1 MTKLSNTVDSEAQHI
16 CIFGEPYTGKS
27 TLASTVATMGYKL
40 LWISFDRGHTILR
53 KLSPEAQDRVDLVR
67 IPDTKDNPI
76 GIKTA
81 LKIIT
86 GAPITICEEH
96 GAVDCSICKRT
107 DGSPWTNV
115 ELRSTPLDTIVVFD
129 HITQIAD
136 SAMQFAIER
145 SILNHEKDATSTTV
159 TMADKDF
166 FKPGHGQYMMQG
178 FLMTKFLT
186 NIQQSNQHIICIA
199 HVAEVEQEDG
209 RKKLVPL
216 IGSVP
221 YSRNSPKYFDH
232 LICCELLNKEHR
244 FASTTIYSATI
255 VAGSRKDIAIE
266 NKGTPT
272 LAPFFSGEIPRISNT
287 GTVEAKK
294 VLTSIASSATVSPVV
309 TSLTDVNAKKRA
321 EMLARINSNRLNSS
335 NQSPTTPNTKD

>member
-27 TLASTVATMGYKL
+27 TLASTAAKLGYNL
-40 LWISFDRGHTILR
+40 LWISLDKGHSVLR
-53 KLSPEAQDRVDLVR
+53 KLPADAQDMVDLIR
-67 IPDTKDNPI
+67 IPDTKDNPV
-76 GIKTA
+76 GIRTA

-86 GAPITICEEH
+86 GAEIKICDVHGLDKCPICAKLPDAGHTTVCLNSL
-96 GAVDCSICKRT
+96 G
-107 DGSPWTNV
+107 
-115 ELRSTPLDTIVVFD
+115 LDTIVVFD

-145 SILNHEKDATSTTV
+145 SIQNKEKDATSTTLS
-159 TMADKDF
+159 MAEKDF

-186 NIQQSNQHIICIA
+186 NVQHLNNHIICIA

-209 RKKLVPL
+209 AKKLVPQ

-232 LICCELLNKEHR
+232 LICCELKNKEHR
-244 FASTTIYSATI
+244 FASNTTYSATI
-255 VAGSRKDIAIE
+255 VAGSRTDTVID
-266 NKGTPT
+266 NKGAPT
-272 LAPFFSGEIPRISNT
+272 LDKFFTGAILSNARKSRE
-287 GTVEAKK
+287 TVKND
-294 VLTSIASSATVSPVV
+294 LTSVAEAAT
-309 TSLTDVNAKKRA
+309 LQRQAQK
-321 EMLARINSNRLNSS
+321 
-335 NQSPTTPNTKD
+335 